1 VSRAA
6 IAAVD
11 AGACV
16 ARALP
21 SIRSAIASARA
32 WRLIAAGKAA
42 GPMTRACLAGLPRAP
57 LRAMAVAPAWVPGAP
72 PGVEAFAGGH
82 PTPNEGSL
90 AAGRRALEFAA
101 ESGGDDV
108 LVVLLSGG
116 ASALLEQ
123 PADGLTIE
131 DLQAATAH
139 LLRAGA
145 DITALN
151 AVRKHLSLVK
161 GGRLAAASAG
171 QTIAL
176 AISDVVGDDLSVIAS
191 GPTVGDP
198 TTYAE
203 ALGVLARFAAP
214 GTLPDAVRRAL
225 EAGAGGARP
234 ETPKPGSE
242 ALSRASTLIVGS
254 AADALEGARR
264 DAQSR
269 GYDVRVLAA
278 PVVGEARTAAAAF
291 AAALAAHA
299 ASAARP
305 VCLLSC
311 GETTVT
317 VRGRGRGG
325 RNQEFAL
332 ALTRPLEALGSPAI
346 VASVGTDGIDGPTD
360 AAGALVDQTTAAR
373 AAAAG
378 LAPPEAYLRDNDA
391 YAFFGALGD
400 LVVTGP
406 TGTNV
411 GDIQVTMLLPG
422 GVT

>member
-1 VSRAA
+1 
-6 IAAVD
+6 
-11 AGACV
+11 
-16 ARALP
+16 
-21 SIRSAIASARA
+21 
-32 WRLIAAGKAA
+32 
-42 GPMTRACLAGLPRAP
+42 MTRACLAGMPPAP
-57 LRAMAVAPAWVPGAP
+57 LRAMAVAPAWPLGVP
-72 PGVEAFAGGH
+72 PGVEGFAGGH

-90 AAGRRALEFAA
+90 AAGRRALELAA
-101 ESGGDDV
+101 ECGDDDV

-116 ASALLEQ
+116 ASALMEQ
-123 PADGLTIE
+123 PAAGLTLE

-161 GGRLAAASAG
+161 GGRLAAANRG
-171 QTIAL
+171 RTIAL

-198 TTYAE
+198 SSYAD
-203 ALGVLARFAAP
+203 ALGVLARFAGP
-214 GTLPDAVRRAL
+214 GTVPDAVRRAL
-225 EAGAGGARP
+225 ETGASGARP

-242 ALSRASTLIVGS
+242 ALARATTTIVGA
-254 AADALEGARR
+254 AADALDGARR
-264 DAQSR
+264 QAESL
-269 GYDVRVLAA
+269 GYDVRVREA
-278 PVVGEARTAAAAF
+278 PIVGEARTAAAEF
-291 AAALAAHA
+291 AAALTALT
-299 ASAARP
+299 AARP
-305 VCLLSC
+305 VCLLSS

-317 VRGRGRGG
+317 VTGRGRGG

-332 ALTRPLEALGSPAI
+332 ALSGPLEALGVPAL

-360 AAGALVDQTTAAR
+360 AAGAIVDSTTAAR

-378 LAPPEAYLRDNDA
+378 LALPEAYLRDNDA

-400 LVVTGP
+400 LIVTGP

-411 GDIQVTMLLPG
+411 GDIQVAMLLPR
-422 GVT
+422 GVR